1 MPASEP
7 GRHRFA
13 AWTVASDFALP
24 ELVSAS
30 GPVDWRIVSEP
41 AVFRRRHAEWY
52 ERADA
57 ADGLPWVWLGRR
69 GTSDVLRFPDLG
81 WVEIEAD
88 RATIACT
95 WKRRLG
101 ADERAHLL
109 INHVLPLVA
118 SLQGFLVLHASV
130 VERPG
135 GGAVAFV
142 GRVGAGKSTIATY
155 LAHQGWR
162 VLSDD
167 RLILDS
173 AHRACAIAPYVR
185 ISPEFAARMGI
196 SAVPPEGHRK
206 VRIRLREHALSWS
219 LADASL
225 ERIVVLQRG
234 ERNAIERIPPREAT
248 VEVMNAMVQLGL
260 DQPPNRRAVFERVA
274 GLVGSVPCV
283 RLRMTSN
290 WDSLEAADELLR
302 EG

>member
-7 GRHRFA
+7 GGYRFA

-30 GPVDWRIVSEP
+30 GPVDWHIVSEP

-52 ERADA
+52 EHTDA

-69 GTSDVLRFPDLG
+69 GTGDVLRFPDLG
-81 WVEIEAD
+81 WVEIQAD

-95 WKRRLG
+95 WKRRLR

-118 SLQGFLVLHASV
+118 SRHGFLVLHASI

-135 GGAVAFV
+135 GGAIAFV

-173 AHRACAIAPYVR
+173 AHRASAIAPYVR

-196 SAVPPEGHRK
+196 SAVRPEGHRK
-206 VRIRLREHALSWS
+206 VRVRLREHALSWS
-219 LADASL
+219 LAGAPL

-234 ERNAIERIPPREAT
+234 ERNALERIPPREAT
-248 VEVMNAMVQLGL
+248 IEVMNAMVQLGL
-260 DQPPNRRAVFERVA
+260 DQPPNRRAAFERVA
-274 GLVGSVPCV
+274 TLVASVPCA
-283 RLRMTSN
+283 RLSMTSN
-290 WDSLEAADELLR
+290 WDSLEAAEELL
-302 EG
+302 GG